1 MLNFLFNIFTII
13 IVNVCAAFKNL
24 NIFSNGNLFISLSN
38 DAPYPW
44 QIAFQDPASPGFIGI
59 FDLHD
64 NIFYYLVLI
73 LFGVMWVLSAILYI
87 FKSTSNSLVYKYLSH
102 GTLIEVIWTISPIY

>member
-1 MLNFLFNIFTII
+1 MINSLINYYFILL
-13 IVNVCAAFKNL
+13 AFVSPDAWKNCFL
-24 NIFSNGNLFISLSN
+24 NIVMYLN

-73 LFGVMWVLSAILYI
+73 LFGVMWVLVAMLFV

-102 GTLIEVIWTISPIY
+102 GTLKCLHVK

>member
-1 MLNFLFNIFTII
+1 MFKSLINFFYSF
-13 IVNVCAAFKNL
+13 
-24 NIFSNGNLFISLSN
+24 N

-44 QIAFQDPASPGFIGI
+44 QLGFQDPASPGFTGI
-59 FDLHD
+59 YDLHD